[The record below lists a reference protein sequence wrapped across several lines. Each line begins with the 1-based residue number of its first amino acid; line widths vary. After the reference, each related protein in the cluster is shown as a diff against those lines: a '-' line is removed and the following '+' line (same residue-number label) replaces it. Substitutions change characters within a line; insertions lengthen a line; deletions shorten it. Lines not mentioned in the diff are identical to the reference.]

1 MRIAKLNISIVL
13 VLTALALVTT
23 TSMLTGYDTKVKD
36 HRSILEHR
44 LGNRGGQDTV
54 SHSEN

>member
-23 TSMLTGYDTKVKD
+23 TSMLTGYDKKVKE
-36 HRSILEHR
+36 HRSILEKI
-44 LGNRGGQDTV
+44 LGNRG
-54 SHSEN
+54 